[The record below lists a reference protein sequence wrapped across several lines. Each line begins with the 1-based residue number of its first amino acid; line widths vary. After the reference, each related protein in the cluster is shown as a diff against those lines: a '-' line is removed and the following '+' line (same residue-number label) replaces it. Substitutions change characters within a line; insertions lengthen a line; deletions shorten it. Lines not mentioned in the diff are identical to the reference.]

1 MKRSKPYKPFWEM
14 TTAELRE
21 ATRQFDAGDGGA
33 AIKPPP
39 DALAQQRRAR
49 QKKGPQIVDTAN
61 KAPKRAPDAVGDLSA
76 SMRAGLRHMIASRS
90 IEIGPIDAQAAGLA
104 SAIENFDANFMRLRF
119 LAQLPVEAFE
129 YGIAF
134 HMLHVEVRRE
144 NPGMDPLPKKDEAEA
159 DPSLASLV
167 FTSKLNETLLECL
180 NGKHKLPRI
189 DAFNY
194 LQVAGLAVLG
204 TNWVGK
210 SIEAF
215 NASLLTQA
223 WIAFEI
229 LSEDLWKAAQTMRP
243 SRFPKSSGRFQSLA
257 AIRRTYQQPFSANS
271 NGVFNILNDPWLDYA
286 AAVRNVLIHK
296 NGKIDPEFRAQVAK
310 LELPEVVSPVD
321 GENFPL
327 TGMLTATLV
336 DHVFDRGLALIKAV
350 HDWVLSN

>member
-1 MKRSKPYKPFWEM
+1 
-14 TTAELRE
+14 
-21 ATRQFDAGDGGA
+21 
-33 AIKPPP
+33 
-39 DALAQQRRAR
+39 
-49 QKKGPQIVDTAN
+49 
-61 KAPKRAPDAVGDLSA
+61 
-76 SMRAGLRHMIASRS
+76 
-90 IEIGPIDAQAAGLA
+90 
-104 SAIENFDANFMRLRF
+104 MRLRF